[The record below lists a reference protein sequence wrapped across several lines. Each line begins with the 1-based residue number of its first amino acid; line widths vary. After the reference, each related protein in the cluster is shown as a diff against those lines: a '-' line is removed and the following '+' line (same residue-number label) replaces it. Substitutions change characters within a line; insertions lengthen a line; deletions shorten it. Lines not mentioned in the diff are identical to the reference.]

1 MQTAMICVNRKS
13 EVLIESFS
21 LQIDDDDDGEKK
33 N

>member
-1 MQTAMICVNRKS
+1 MQTAMICVIRKS

-21 LQIDDDDDGEKK
+21 LKIDDDDGEKK